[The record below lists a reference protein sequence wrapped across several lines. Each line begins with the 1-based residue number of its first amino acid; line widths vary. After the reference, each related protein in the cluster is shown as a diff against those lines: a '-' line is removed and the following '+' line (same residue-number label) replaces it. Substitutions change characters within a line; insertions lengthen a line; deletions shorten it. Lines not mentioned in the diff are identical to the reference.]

1 MTLTGIGHALAEVIY
16 DSEAS
21 AVARCLG
28 LILAGA
34 LILACVAFKLTPKR
48 IGA

>member
-1 MTLTGIGHALAEVIY
+1 MPLTGVGHALAEVIY
-16 DSEAS
+16 ESETRV
-21 AVARCLG
+21 VARCLG

-34 LILACVAFKLTPKR
+34 LILACVALRITPKK